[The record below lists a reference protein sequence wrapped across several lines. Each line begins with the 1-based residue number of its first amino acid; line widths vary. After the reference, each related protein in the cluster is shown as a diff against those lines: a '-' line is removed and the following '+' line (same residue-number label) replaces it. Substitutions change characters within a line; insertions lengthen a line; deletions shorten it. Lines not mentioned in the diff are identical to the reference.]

1 MKILE
6 SQLENYENHEN
17 HIIPNEK
24 QDNHANLRISLENKS
39 KKTYSTGQ
47 IINYS
52 SLTIKK
58 IFDPNFGNFI
68 NNFYIVRKKN
78 KTSKFKI

>member
-1 MKILE
+1 MSKILIVLDYLDKE
-6 SQLENYENHEN
+6 VLMKLIGN
-17 HIIPNEK
+17 
-24 QDNHANLRISLENKS
+24 RS
-39 KKTYSTGQ
+39 KKTYASGE

-68 NNFYIVRKKN
+68 DNFYSLLNKN
-78 KTSKFKI
+78 